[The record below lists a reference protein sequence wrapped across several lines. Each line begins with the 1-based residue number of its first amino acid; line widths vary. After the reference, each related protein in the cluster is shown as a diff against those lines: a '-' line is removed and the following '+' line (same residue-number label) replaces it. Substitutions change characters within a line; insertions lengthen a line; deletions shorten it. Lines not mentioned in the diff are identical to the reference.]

1 MLNSSASPERVHFK
15 EANKGKVANAKLNLN
30 LRSQQPQHEQRT
42 KAGMRKIM
50 ERDL

>member
-1 MLNSSASPERVHFK
+1 MLNSSASPERGHF
-15 EANKGKVANAKLNLN
+15 KGKVANAKLNLN